1 MTILQAEAVHPLFG
15 ARVRGVQLFR
25 PMSDATFAEV
35 RALVDEY
42 SVLVFPDQDLNEEGH
57 VAFTRRFG
65 PLQMSVKGNQTG
77 GTIFAHATN
86 VDMKTGEIVPIDDS
100 RMSYLRVSRLWHTDG
115 SFRPVP
121 STVSIGAGVLMPPVG
136 GNTEFASCRAA
147 YDTLPA
153 QTKDDLHR
161 LEATHDLMHS
171 LATEDPSLVRPELR
185 EDTPPYVQPMLRINP
200 RNKRKALYVGSH
212 ACRVTGMSEDEG
224 LRFIGKL
231 NAHATQSRFVYS
243 HVWTTN
249 DVVIWDNSAVMHR
262 ATPYELTRHK
272 RIMRRSQG
280 AGVDEDFRRE
290 RELLLSTPH

>member
-1 MTILQAEAVHPLFG
+1 MILNAEPAHPMFG
-15 ARVRGVQLFR
+15 ARVTGAQLFR
-25 PMSDATFAEV
+25 PMSDAAFGEV
-35 RALVDEY
+35 RALLDEY

-86 VDMKTGEIVPIDDS
+86 VDMRTGEIVPIDDT

-147 YDTLPA
+147 YAALPA
-153 QTKDDLHR
+153 DMKGTLHR

-171 LATEDPSLVRPELR
+171 LATEDPSLVRQELR
-185 EDTPPYVQPMLRINP
+185 EDTPPFNQPMLRINP
-200 RNKRKALYVGSH
+200 RNRRKALYAGSH
-212 ACRVTGMSEDEG
+212 ACRVVGMADVEGRQLIDE
-224 LRFIGKL
+224 L

-243 HVWTTN
+243 HVWTAN

-280 AGVDEDFRRE
+280 AGVTEDFRRE
-290 RELLLSTPH
+290 RELLAATPA